1 MQNPPKPADLIN
13 FSSIRNLTLCFLATI
28 LVSFAQPVKAAE
40 KLTDAVALADMKE
53 AKVVFLLDFKDAAN
67 TADYLQ
73 VIEQTHAGFKS
84 QGVKPDIKIVI
95 IGKTVE
101 FLTTKPKPEFAK
113 KDAKLMKV
121 IASTTQNL
129 DKLGVRVEVCG
140 LATEYFK
147 VENKSLMPGLK
158 LTANGFVA
166 LAGWQNQGY
175 QLIPVF

>member
-1 MQNPPKPADLIN
+1 MPVPPKSLQQLSKTAAL
-13 FSSIRNLTLCFLATI
+13 FLFTALAI
-28 LVSFAQPVKAAE
+28 IAVKPVLAAE
-40 KLTDAVALADMKE
+40 KLNDAVALGDMKE
-53 AKVVFLLDFKDAAN
+53 AKVVFLLDFKDAFN

-73 VIEQTHAGFKS
+73 VIEQTHAGFKA

-101 FLTTKPKPEFAK
+101 FLTTKPKPEVAK
-113 KDAKLMKV
+113 KDAKLLKT
-121 IASTTQNL
+121 IAQSAMNL
-129 DKLGVRVEVCG
+129 KKLGVRTEVCG

-147 VENKSLMPGLK
+147 VENASLMPGLE

-175 QLIPVF
+175 RLIPVF

>member
-1 MQNPPKPADLIN
+1 MQNPPNKQ
-13 FSSIRNLTLCFLATI
+13 SSIQLFSMKTFAAFLFAAVIAFLTLP
-28 LVSFAQPVKAAE
+28 AQAE
-40 KLTDAVALADMKE
+40 QKLNDAVALGNMKE
-53 AKVVFLLDFKDAAN
+53 AKVVFLLDFKDAFN

-95 IGKTVE
+95 IGKTVD
-101 FLTTKPKPEFAK
+101 FLTTKPKPEIAK
-113 KDAKLMKV
+113 RDAKLLKT
-121 IASTTQNL
+121 IAASAQNL
-129 DKLGVRVEVCG
+129 KKLGVRTEVCG

-147 VENKSLMPGLK
+147 VDNKSLMPGLE

-175 QLIPVF
+175 KLIPVF